1 MKVTFEKIS
10 KQYGETYAVKELS
23 LQIDDGEL
31 HFFLGPSGCG
41 KTTALRILAGLEA
54 PSSGRI
60 LFGTQDVTNFHAV
73 DRNVGM
79 VFQNY
84 ALWPHM
90 TVYKNV
96 EYGLKIKKKDKKEI
110 AARAHEVL
118 ALTQL
123 ERYAD
128 RLPGQLSGG
137 QQQRVALAR
146 ALATTPNVLLLD
158 EPLSNLDAKLR
169 LEMRANLLEIHKKT
183 KITTIYVTHDQKEA
197 LSMGSSIT
205 VMRAGEV
212 MQSGTPRQLYDHPSN
227 AFLAGFIGET
237 NLMRGRVIKKGKGG
251 ELRLFTAIGELDSC
265 RADNDA
271 FAVDE
276 TVLLSIRPEAI
287 RIQSGNA
294 KHNRIA
300 LTVARLTYLGESE
313 QLTLTTPNAAAPT
326 LKASI
331 FNVTNLDLEE
341 GNTCDFQIDAQDV
354 HVLKDSDR
362 LDSET

>member
-23 LQIDDGEL
+23 LQIAAGEL

-41 KTTALRILAGLEA
+41 KTTALRMLAGLES

-60 LFGTQDVTNFHAV
+60 LFGTQDVTNFRAV

-90 TVYKNV
+90 TVYKNI
-96 EYGLKIKKKDKKEI
+96 EYGLKIKKKAKREI
-110 AARAHEVL
+110 AARVQEVL

-123 ERYAD
+123 ERFAQ

-169 LEMRANLLEIHKKT
+169 LEMRANLLEIHQKT

-212 MQSGTPRQLYDHPSN
+212 MQSGTPRQLYEHPRN
-227 AFLAGFIGET
+227 ASWRASSAKPTLCAGGCLKKAKVASCGCSLPSVSWTAVGMKTLPLLSLRRCYCRLGLRRFAC
-237 NLMRGRVIKKGKGG
+237 RV
-251 ELRLFTAIGELDSC
+251 
-265 RADNDA
+265 
-271 FAVDE
+271 
-276 TVLLSIRPEAI
+276 VLL
-287 RIQSGNA
+287 NTT
-294 KHNRIA
+294 A
-300 LTVARLTYLGESE
+300 L
-313 QLTLTTPNAAAPT
+313 P
-326 LKASI
+326 
-331 FNVTNLDLEE
+331 
-341 GNTCDFQIDAQDV
+341 
-354 HVLKDSDR
+354 
-362 LDSET
+362 